1 MDLFYNHI
9 KKGVI
14 CLLLLLD
21 ACLLSS
27 CKTNNVVKA
36 KIVTINNE
44 CIRNVVGNMFSFADS
59 ITGCKYDYYYLIKD
73 HGEKETDSFTL
84 QSTNIQE
91 IYSHFGKTTLLMDTL
106 GGHILL
112 FPEKTLDFIGGY
124 GEVHCLKTIKT
135 IIDDKNNS
143 TEKSVS
149 NEALTFDGCEDVTW
163 HFNCYNNKIQVTDIN
178 NYRMNLY
185 DWLIYEKDSLCVDN
199 PLQYQIEFIE
209 DAPSNY

>member
-1 MDLFYNHI
+1 MFFFHNNI
-9 KKGVI
+9 KKNGVI

-21 ACLLSS
+21 VCLLSS

-36 KIVTINNE
+36 KIATINNE
-44 CIRNVVGNMFSFADS
+44 CIRNVVDNMLSFADS
-59 ITGCKYDYYYLIKD
+59 ITDCKYDYYYLIKNQD
-73 HGEKETDSFTL
+73 EKEESYTL

-112 FPEKTLDFIGGY
+112 FPEKTVDYVGGY
-124 GEVHCLKTIKT
+124 GKIHLLKT

-143 TEKSVS
+143 TDKFVG
-149 NEALTFDGCEDVTW
+149 NEDLTFDGCEDVIW
-163 HFNCYNNKIQVTDIN
+163 HFNYNNNRIQVIDIN
-178 NYRMNLY
+178 NYRMNLN
-185 DWLIYEKDSLCVDN
+185 DWLIYEEDSLCFDN
-199 PLQYQIEFIE
+199 PLRNQIEFIE

>member
-1 MDLFYNHI
+1 MDLFYNNI
-9 KKGVI
+9 RNGVI

-21 ACLLSS
+21 VCLLSS
-27 CKTNNVVKA
+27 CKTNNVVKV

-59 ITGCKYDYYYLIKD
+59 ITDCKYDYYYLIKNQ
-73 HGEKETDSFTL
+73 GEKETESFTL

-163 HFNCYNNKIQVTDIN
+163 HFNYHNNKIQVTDID

-185 DWLIYEKDSLCVDN
+185 DWLIYAKDTMCMDN
-199 PLQYQIEFIE
+199 PLLYRIEIIE
-209 DAPSNY
+209 D